1 MFPVFMTHRDLL
13 LEDMLRNDFFFLV
26 FTLWNLQIFLL
37 KAKENIFLS
46 NCLRMTCHMSDF
58 YTNGSCTDSSVVFY
72 MNPWYYLVYIFLRRL
87 ESCRSV
93 CVMCLFFFIFCVCVC
108 GEAKRAVLL
117 APPSPSPP
125 LELKEKVMMEVISEP
140 SGILCE

>member
-1 MFPVFMTHRDLL
+1 
-13 LEDMLRNDFFFLV
+13 
-26 FTLWNLQIFLL
+26 
-37 KAKENIFLS
+37 
-46 NCLRMTCHMSDF
+46 MSDF
-58 YTNGSCTDSSVVFY
+58 YTNGSCTDNVAFY

-87 ESCRSV
+87 ESCHSV
-93 CVMCLFFFIFCVCVC
+93 CDVFIYIFLCVC

-117 APPSPSPP
+117 APPSPP

>member
-1 MFPVFMTHRDLL
+1 
-13 LEDMLRNDFFFLV
+13 
-26 FTLWNLQIFLL
+26 
-37 KAKENIFLS
+37 
-46 NCLRMTCHMSDF
+46 MSDF

-93 CVMCLFFFIFCVCVC
+93 CVMCLFFIFVCVCVC

-125 LELKEKVMMEVISEP
+125 LELKEKVMMEVISKP

>member
-1 MFPVFMTHRDLL
+1 
-13 LEDMLRNDFFFLV
+13 
-26 FTLWNLQIFLL
+26 
-37 KAKENIFLS
+37 
-46 NCLRMTCHMSDF
+46 MSDF

-93 CVMCLFFFIFCVCVC
+93 CVMCLFFLFFCVCVC

-125 LELKEKVMMEVISEP
+125 LELKEKVSDDGGNLRTIRHSVRVRGRLCCTLNIQYVIPIYCVGCRQGQAPEYTHVVFM
-140 SGILCE
+140 LFHLKT